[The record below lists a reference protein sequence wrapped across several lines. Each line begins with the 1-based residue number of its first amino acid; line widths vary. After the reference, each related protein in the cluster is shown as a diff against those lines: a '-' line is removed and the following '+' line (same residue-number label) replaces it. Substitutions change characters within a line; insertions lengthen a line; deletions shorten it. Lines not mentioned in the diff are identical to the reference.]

1 MLRQLH
7 VVVAFAMSLALAGQA
22 AAADALGTVKIG
34 VLTDMSGPFQ
44 DQVGPG
50 SVVAAELAIEDFA
63 RESGTPPVRLVSAD
77 HQNKPDIG
85 LAIARRWIDQ
95 EGVTAIVDLP
105 NSGVALGVANLLRER
120 RLVALASSSMTSDLT
135 GRACA
140 PTTVQWVSDTWAQGK
155 GTVAGLAGRGLK
167 NWFFLAV
174 DYALGQALERDATSA
189 LSGTGA
195 RVAGSVRLPLG
206 TTDYSSALLRVQA
219 SGADVMAL
227 ASTGSDMINAIK
239 QAAEFG
245 LTPKVK
251 IAPLFIQLSDVHA
264 IGLDLARGLQLV
276 TGFYWDLND
285 GTRSWSR
292 RWSARMNGRM
302 PTEDHAGVYST
313 TLAYLRAVRTSGTT
327 AGDTVVATMKAAPI
341 DDPLFGPT
349 TIRPD
354 GRVVHDIYLFEVKA
368 PDETRYPYDYYRL
381 VSRIPGDVAFRPM
394 SEGGCD
400 LSAMTKR

>member
-1 MLRQLH
+1 MRKPFLGA
-7 VVVAFAMSLALAGQA
+7 VLAVLLSFGEPASA
-22 AAADALGTVKIG
+22 AEALKSVKIG
-34 VLTDMSGPFQ
+34 VLTDMSGPFL

-63 RESGTPPVRLVSAD
+63 RESGTPPVQLVSAD

-120 RLVALASSSMTSDLT
+120 SLVALASSSMTSDLT

-155 GTVAGLAGRGLK
+155 GTVEGLAGQGLK
-167 NWFFLAV
+167 RWFFLAV
-174 DYALGQALERDATSA
+174 DYALGQALERDARSA
-189 LSGTGA
+189 ISGTGA
-195 RVAGSVRLPLG
+195 VVAGSVRLPLG

-264 IGLDLARGLQLV
+264 IGLDLAQGLQLV
-276 TGFYWDLND
+276 TGFYWDLNES
-285 GTRSWSR
+285 TRSWSR

-313 TLAYLRAVRTSGTT
+313 TLAYLRAVLASGKTV
-327 AGDTVVATMKAAPI
+327 GETVVATMKTAPI

-354 GRVVHDIYLFEVKA
+354 GRVVHDMYLFEVKA
-368 PDETRYPYDYYRL
+368 PGEARYPYDYYRL
-381 VSRIPGDVAFRPM
+381 VTRIPGDVAFRPV
-394 SEGGCD
+394 SAGGCD
-400 LSAMTKR
+400 VAAMSPRP